1 MGNKGETTRIA
12 LFYFLL
18 YLARSNIFLRKIG
31 AIFLLLVML
40 LCGSGFYISWRISMR
55 FIYNSQKNLISSAT
69 YKKQNVIAFTFSK
82 KDLQN
87 SNNIQLNN
95 DELKYNHKMYD
106 IINMKTSGD
115 KIFINCIADKDEDN
129 LVKIVT
135 ANVFATGNDMAKQLP
150 VSHFHIDD
158 YISDAGNLGLF
169 VTNNEI
175 RNNYISI
182 TDGIL
187 PDQFLSRPS
196 PPPRTL

>member
-1 MGNKGETTRIA
+1 
-12 LFYFLL
+12 
-18 YLARSNIFLRKIG
+18 
-31 AIFLLLVML
+31 ML
-40 LCGSGFYISWRISMR
+40 LCGSGFYISWRISMQ

-87 SNNIQLNN
+87 NHNIQLDN
-95 DELKYNHKMYD
+95 DELNYNYKMYD
-106 IINMKTSGD
+106 IINIKTSGD

-158 YISDAGNLGLF
+158 YISDAGNPGLF